1 MNTKE
6 LKRLIDNEIGSRP
19 EAIEDILEAVSES
32 IYKTAEHLRY
42 NWQDEKAAKAWEAAS
57 AVIEQARI
65 KVSRH
70 I

>member
-32 IYKTAEHLRY
+32 IYKTAEHLRG
-42 NWQDEKAAKAWEAAS
+42 NWQDEKAARAWEAAS
-57 AVIEQARI
+57 EVIEQARI